1 MSLVFDFGQGWSGL
15 GVRVKVR
22 ACDVVCPLDTVAVTE
37 LWRLDLFSCTS
48 SSFLCAGML
57 SSRGKC
63 FFFFFFFFRGRFS
76 LPACRR
82 LLFPSLHARGKG
94 TTSLF
99 RVQQRKYETSARRQ
113 GLVGIVDKHLFQRV
127 SLVTSMTLPLNSIFV
142 LLLPYFTR
150 PALNNCFELENLI
163 VTQTIVLH
171 NMANEGNEM
180 SAMQLFQH
188 IYPWNRHWYNLDQSE
203 LIE

>member
-1 MSLVFDFGQGWSGL
+1 MMQWTGTLLRDVACFRLRSGL

-22 ACDVVCPLDTVAVTE
+22 ACDVVCPLDTAAVTE

-82 LLFPSLHARGKG
+82 LLFPSLQRPFSACNIGNTRRLHAGK
-94 TTSLF
+94 
-99 RVQQRKYETSARRQ
+99 V
-113 GLVGIVDKHLFQRV
+113 
-127 SLVTSMTLPLNSIFV
+127 
-142 LLLPYFTR
+142 
-150 PALNNCFELENLI
+150 
-163 VTQTIVLH
+163 
-171 NMANEGNEM
+171 
-180 SAMQLFQH
+180 
-188 IYPWNRHWYNLDQSE
+188 
-203 LIE
+203 

>member
-1 MSLVFDFGQGWSGL
+1 MMQWTGTLRSGL

-22 ACDVVCPLDTVAVTE
+22 ACDVVCPLDTAAVTE

-63 FFFFFFFFRGRFS
+63 FLFFVCFFFSAEG
-76 LPACRR
+76 LVCRR
-82 LLFPSLHARGKG
+82 VDVSYFLRC
-94 TTSLF
+94 T
-99 RVQQRKYETSARRQ
+99 RKYETSARRQ
-113 GLVGIVDKHLFQRV
+113 GLVGIVDTHLFQRV
-127 SLVTSMTLPLNSIFV
+127 SLVTSMTLPLNYIFV

-180 SAMQLFQH
+180 SAMQLLQH
-188 IYPWNRHWYNLDQSE
+188 IYSWNRHWYNLDQSE
-203 LIE
+203 LIES